1 MDQRMPYMTGS
12 TQSSLYDIVVDK
24 HKRGEVQIEVN
35 KAYSLVTYSQFSKN
49 PLVKLFHLFV
59 KIYSYPFVIVGVI
72 IASLFLP
79 GFKERYYFILV
90 YLIGLFLFIYMESY
104 VQEKVAISSAL
115 RHKEIFDALNR
126 RGVIKIVEIPSKE

>member
-1 MDQRMPYMTGS
+1 MAGN

-24 HKRGEVQIEVN
+24 YRRGEVRIEVN

-59 KIYSYPFVIVGVI
+59 RIYSYPFVIVGVI

-79 GFKERYYFILV
+79 GFEERYYFILG
-90 YLIGLFLFIYMESY
+90 YLVGLFVFIYMESY
-104 VQEKVAISSAL
+104 VQERVAISSAL
-115 RHKEIFDALNR
+115 RDRTTFDELNR
-126 RGVIKIVEIPSKE
+126 RSVIKIIETPSNESG